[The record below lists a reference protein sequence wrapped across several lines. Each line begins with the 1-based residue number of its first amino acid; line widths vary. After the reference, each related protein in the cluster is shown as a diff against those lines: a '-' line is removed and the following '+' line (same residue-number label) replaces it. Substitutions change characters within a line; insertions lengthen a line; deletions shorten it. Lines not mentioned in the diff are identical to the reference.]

1 LLGEPYRARFAD
13 DFENL
18 LSRPVDHPEIIS
30 TYFKKSNEVD
40 KHNQACQFELR
51 LKKHWRTQNAWFRL
65 VTTIIGICVTDAWKG
80 YRHAFHLSKR
90 DEELPV
96 HDFADRLAYELI
108 HNNFPKDDSSTV
120 AKALSPLMKPP
131 VRRSPRRHKLGVRF
145 VPDVSDTTDVS
156 PLTSTFTSST
166 KAKEAQAEALWVQ
179 VMQLHKHIQQQ
190 TTESSGCKLK
200 RHCDFCKNKTG
211 WYCSTCNVYCCP
223 EMKGGKEPRYCYKQ
237 HILEVHPKFKQLDK

>member
-80 YRHAFHLSKR
+80 YWHAFCLSKR

-108 HNNFPKDDSSTV
+108 HNNFPKDASSTV
-120 AKALSPLMKPP
+120 AKALSPLMKSP

-145 VPDVSDTTDVS
+145 VPDVSNTTDVS

-190 TTESSGCKLK
+190 QTTQSSGCKL
-200 RHCDFCKNKTG
+200 
-211 WYCSTCNVYCCP
+211 
-223 EMKGGKEPRYCYKQ
+223 
-237 HILEVHPKFKQLDK
+237 